1 MWSFITSC
9 IIIFILSIVVLFL
22 AHHLIEYMKN
32 TYTVKKT
39 KDIVG
44 IQMQK
49 YKQMVD
55 EIYEKERKQWIAESP
70 NSIKNTTT
78 QLSQEDLQT
87 VHSDLDEFMQGILR

>member
-49 YKQMVD
+49 YKQMID
-55 EIYEKERKQWIAESP
+55 EIYEKERKQWIESSD
-70 NSIKNTTT
+70 SIKNTTS
-78 QLSQEDLQT
+78 QLSQEELQT
-87 VHSDLDEFMQGILR
+87 VHSDLDEFMKGIL

>member
-55 EIYEKERKQWIAESP
+55 EIYEKERKQWTESSDVHATDP
-70 NSIKNTTT
+70 NP
-78 QLSQEDLQT
+78 QLSQEELQT
-87 VHSDLDEFMQGILR
+87 VHSDLDEFMKGIL

>member
-1 MWSFITSC
+1 
-9 IIIFILSIVVLFL
+9 
-22 AHHLIEYMKN
+22 MKN

-55 EIYEKERKQWIAESP
+55 EIYEKERKQWTESSDVHTTDP
-70 NSIKNTTT
+70 NP
-78 QLSQEDLQT
+78 QLSQEELQT
-87 VHSDLDEFMQGILR
+87 VHSDLDEFMKGIL

>member
-55 EIYEKERKQWIAESP
+55 EIYEKERKQWIESSD
-70 NSIKNTTT
+70 SIKNT
-78 QLSQEDLQT
+78 LSQEELQT
-87 VHSDLDEFMQGILR
+87 VHSDLDEFMKGIL